1 MNTTTL
7 FGGRDRVEGFA
18 ILLGQRINIKA
29 LRQIPKLAEAPLVIE
44 AGESGCA
51 VLFRY
56 GVAVLVGV
64 KGIEQ
69 SNFLSMLGDYVIEPF
84 AKPETERVQI
94 LTRPGEEETVLHDGI
109 RVRALDIERIQII
122 ADVLAKSL
130 ALSYHENQI
139 ADTFDRI
146 EPLSAEMQVN
156 GHPGNKRARDLL
168 RHIGTALSIQRR
180 MVGQVEVEDKPELL
194 WDRPAELE
202 RLYARLEDE
211 FEIRERHSALKE
223 KLELIYRTAE
233 TMLGLLQ
240 DRRSFHVEWYI
251 VILIVFE
258 IILSLSEKIIAWIG

>member
-1 MNTTTL
+1 MMSSTL
-7 FGGRDRVEGFA
+7 FGGRNTLEAFA

-29 LRQIPKLAEAPLVIE
+29 LKQIPKLADGPLVIE
-44 AGESGCA
+44 AGDSGCA

-56 GVAVLVGV
+56 GVAVLIGV

-69 SNFLSMLGDYVIEPF
+69 SNFLSMLNEYVIEPF
-84 AKPETERVQI
+84 SKPETDRTQI
-94 LTRPGEEETVLHDGI
+94 FIQTGGDETVLHDGI
-109 RVRALDIERIQII
+109 RIKSLDMERLQII

-130 ALSYHENQI
+130 ALSYHESQI
-139 ADTFDRI
+139 AETFDRI
-146 EPLSAEMQVN
+146 EPLSAEMQIN

-194 WDRPAELE
+194 WDKPPELE

-211 FEIRERHSALKE
+211 YEIKERHIALKE

-240 DRRSFHVEWYI
+240 DRRTLHVEWYI

-258 IILSLSEKIIAWIG
+258 IILSLGEKLIAWIA